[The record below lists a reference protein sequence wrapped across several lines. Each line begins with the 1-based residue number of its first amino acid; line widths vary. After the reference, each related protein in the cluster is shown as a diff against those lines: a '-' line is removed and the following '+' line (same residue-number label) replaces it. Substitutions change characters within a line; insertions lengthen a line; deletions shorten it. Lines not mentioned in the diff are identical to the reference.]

1 MEIINIFTTSRCGKI
16 VYKINPMMKPFLNAI
31 LSVLILISFQ
41 VKGQEGITEYIPSA
55 KPERIV
61 LNING
66 DPATTIAV
74 TWRTDT
80 TVSESVARI
89 SRNIPGVLVAD
100 SAIAITGRSEDI
112 TADGVAARFH
122 SVIFTGLVPA
132 TVYAYCVGSGADA
145 SEWFTFKT
153 AETGAAPFSF
163 LWFGDS
169 QVGPIAS
176 YARVIRQAY
185 RSAPEAAF
193 MIFTGDL
200 VDGGYNKKTL
210 DDEWGDWY
218 RAAGFIT
225 SEVPVV
231 ATPGN
236 HEFYSPHDRQKRD
249 FNIYWRP
256 GFTLP
261 ENGPAGLEETAYSF
275 DYQGVRFIMVNSDLM
290 LRDEAIARSQTEWV
304 ESLLKDNPC
313 KWTIMAFHHP
323 FFSTAARRDNKAV
336 RENLK
341 PLVDRYGVDLVLNG
355 HDHTYA
361 RGVMLP
367 DGTEPGGN
375 RAGTVYVVSVS
386 GSKQYSQDAV
396 PWWEVGYTNT
406 QLWQAIT
413 IDDNRLI
420 YKAFDASGTLADQFM
435 LTKMKN
441 GSNRTGVPPA
451 IKTR

>member
-1 MEIINIFTTSRCGKI
+1 
-16 VYKINPMMKPFLNAI
+16 MMKPVLNSL
-31 LSVLILISFQ
+31 LSALILISFQ
-41 VKGQEGITEYIPSA
+41 AVAQEGITKYIPAA

-66 DPATTIAV
+66 DPATTMAV

-80 TVSESVARI
+80 TIGETVARI
-89 SRNIPGVLVAD
+89 SRNIPGVLMAD
-100 SAIAITGRSEDI
+100 SAMAVAGRYEDI
-112 TADGVAARFH
+112 TADGVTARFH
-122 SVIFTGLVPA
+122 SVIFTGLVPG
-132 TVYAYCVGSGADA
+132 TEYAYCVGSGADA
-145 SEWFTFKT
+145 SEWFTFRT
-153 AETGAAPFSF
+153 AEAGAAPFSF

-169 QVGPIAS
+169 QVGPVSS

-185 RSAPEAAF
+185 RSVPEAAF

-200 VDGGYNKKTL
+200 VDGGYAARTL
-210 DDEWGDWY
+210 DDEWGDWH
-218 RAAGFIT
+218 RAAGFIA

-236 HEFYSPHDRQKRD
+236 HEFYNPHDRQKRD

-275 DYQGVRFIMVNSDLM
+275 DYQGVRFIIVSSDQM

-304 ESLLKDNPC
+304 ESLLKNNPC
-313 KWTIMAFHHP
+313 KWTVMAFHHP
-323 FFSTAARRDNKAV
+323 FFSTSARRDNKAV
-336 RENLK
+336 RENLR

-361 RGVMLP
+361 RGVMKP
-367 DGTEPGGN
+367 DGTERRG
-375 RAGTVYVVSVS
+375 RTAGTVYVVSVS
-386 GSKQYSQDAV
+386 GSKQYRQDAE
-396 PWWEVGYTNT
+396 PWWETGYTNT

-413 IDDNRLI
+413 VDGNKLL

-435 LTKMKN
+435 LTRMKN
-441 GSNRTGVPPA
+441 GSNRIGLPPA
-451 IKTR
+451 VKTK